1 MGASSAQPQVRQ
13 RLSAAERRAQIIA
26 NAREV
31 FIELGVNGARSRDIA
46 QRAGITEAYLYRHF
60 HSKHEIFMLA
70 IDRPIDEMITHLRD
84 ETRELAARNDV
95 ERADVLLR
103 SHELLL
109 ECMVEIAPLV
119 AAALLSDSGRNDQ
132 FYTDHL
138 FPRLRNVLA
147 LVIPDITGYP
157 LKAFQLDMFVDAMIG
172 IHLTIALEHLLEN
185 KPVDV
190 PTVARQVTTMFAVGV
205 GRPDKPAKRGTVK
218 AVKSAATAKAAADP
232 TPGRSPRSARSTGSA
247 PTKAKTTKLGPAKDP
262 AVGPA
267 SARSDGRADK
277 PRATAR
283 PAAPVRSTKR

>member
-1 MGASSAQPQVRQ
+1 MGASPAESQVRK
-13 RLSAAERRAQIIA
+13 RLNAADRRAQIIA

-31 FIELGVNGARSRDIA
+31 FIERGVNGTRSRDIA

-60 HSKHEIFMLA
+60 HSKDEIFMLA
-70 IDRPIDEMITHLRD
+70 IDRPIDEMITRLRD
-84 ETRELAARNDV
+84 ETRELAARSDV
-95 ERADVLLR
+95 ERVDVLLR

-109 ECMVEIAPLV
+109 GCMVEIAPLV

-147 LVIPDITGYP
+147 LVIPDITGYS

-205 GRPDKPAKRGTVK
+205 GRSDPPTKRG
-218 AVKSAATAKAAADP
+218 AKAAK
-232 TPGRSPRSARSTGSA
+232 PGATKAGA
-247 PTKAKTTKLGPAKDP
+247 TKAKAKT
-262 AVGPA
+262 A
-267 SARSDGRADK
+267 S
-277 PRATAR
+277 
-283 PAAPVRSTKR
+283 

>member
-1 MGASSAQPQVRQ
+1 MGPSSAQPQVRT
-13 RLSAAERRAQIIA
+13 RLNAADRRAQIIA
-26 NAREV
+26 KAREV
-31 FIELGVNGARSRDIA
+31 FIELGVNGTRSRDIA

-84 ETRELAARNDV
+84 ETRELAARSDV
-95 ERADVLLR
+95 ERTEVLLR

-138 FPRLRNVLA
+138 FPRLRDVLA

-157 LKAFQLDMFVDAMIG
+157 LKAFQLDVFVDAMIG

-190 PTVARQVTTMFAVGV
+190 PNVARQVTTMFAAGV
-205 GRPDKPAKRGTVK
+205 GHSDKPAKRARPGTVK
-218 AVKSAATAKAAADP
+218 KPVKPATAGKAAAD
-232 TPGRSPRSARSTGSA
+232 TPSSRSSRSARPTGASG
-247 PTKAKTTKLGPAKDP
+247 PKAKT
-262 AVGPA
+262 A
-267 SARSDGRADK
+267 S
-277 PRATAR
+277 
-283 PAAPVRSTKR
+283 